1 MNLELKLFKLQ
12 ENVRYFQWLF
22 DISNPTEARKRM
34 EMLKSAKENLKNFKK
49 KHYPE
54 ILVQPKNNFP
64 KQPFVPMSD
73 WTEKFEEYEF

>member
-22 DISNPTEARKRM
+22 DISNAAEARKRM
-34 EMLKSAKENLKNFKK
+34 EMLSSAKENLKNFKK

-54 ILVQPKNNFP
+54 MLQQPKNNFP
-64 KQPFVPMSD
+64 PISFTPMSD

>member
-22 DISNPTEARKRM
+22 DISNAAEARKRM
-34 EMLKSAKENLKNFKK
+34 EMLSSAKENLKNFKK

-54 ILVQPKNNFP
+54 MLQQPKNNFAP
-64 KQPFVPMSD
+64 IPFTPMSD

>member
-22 DISNPTEARKRM
+22 DISNAAEARKRM
-34 EMLKSAKENLKNFKK
+34 EMLSSAKENLKNFKK

-54 ILVQPKNNFP
+54 MLVQPKNLFP
-64 KQPFVPMSD
+64 PIPFTPMSD

>member
-22 DISNPTEARKRM
+22 DISNAAEARKRM
-34 EMLKSAKENLKNFKK
+34 EMLSSAKENLKNFKK

-54 ILVQPKNNFP
+54 KLVQPKNPFP
-64 KQPFVPMSD
+64 PIPFTPMSD

>member
-22 DISNPTEARKRM
+22 DRSNASDARKKM
-34 EMLKSAKENLKNFKK
+34 EMLNSAKENLKNFKK

-54 ILVQPKNNFP
+54 LLQQPKNNFP

>member
-22 DISNPTEARKRM
+22 DRSNGTDARKKM
-34 EMLKSAKENLKNFKK
+34 EMLSSAKENLKNFKK

-54 ILVQPKNNFP
+54 MLIQPKNPFP
-64 KQPFVPMSD
+64 PIPFTPMSD

>member
-22 DISNPTEARKRM
+22 DISNSAEARKRM
-34 EMLKSAKENLKNFKK
+34 EMLSSAKENLKNFKK

-54 ILVQPKNNFP
+54 MLQQPKNNFP
-64 KQPFVPMSD
+64 PIPFTPMSD

>member
-34 EMLKSAKENLKNFKK
+34 EMLNSAKENLKNFKK
-49 KHYPE
+49 KHSP
-54 ILVQPKNNFP
+54 IR
-64 KQPFVPMSD
+64 S
-73 WTEKFEEYEF
+73 

>member
-49 KHYPE
+49 KHYPQLLE
-54 ILVQPKNNFP
+54 QPKNNFP
-64 KQPFVPMSD
+64 KEPFKPMSE
-73 WTEKFEEYEF
+73 WSEKFEEYEF

>member
-12 ENVRYFQWLF
+12 ENVQYFQWLF
-22 DISNPTEARKRM
+22 DISNAAEARKRM
-34 EMLKSAKENLKNFKK
+34 EMLSSAKENLKNFKK

-54 ILVQPKNNFP
+54 MLQQPKNNFP
-64 KQPFVPMSD
+64 PIPFTPMSD

>member
-22 DISNPTEARKRM
+22 DISNATEARKRM
-34 EMLKSAKENLKNFKK
+34 EMLSSAKENLKNFKK

-54 ILVQPKNNFP
+54 MLVQPKTNFP
-64 KQPFVPMSD
+64 PIPFTPMSD

>member
-22 DISNPTEARKRM
+22 DISNAAEARKRM
-34 EMLKSAKENLKNFKK
+34 EMLSSAKENLKNFKK

-54 ILVQPKNNFP
+54 MLQQPKNNFP
-64 KQPFVPMSD
+64 PIPFTPMSD

>member
-22 DISNPTEARKRM
+22 DISNAAEARKRM
-34 EMLKSAKENLKNFKK
+34 EMLSSAKENLKNFKK

-54 ILVQPKNNFP
+54 MLQQPKNNFTP
-64 KQPFVPMSD
+64 IPFTPMSD